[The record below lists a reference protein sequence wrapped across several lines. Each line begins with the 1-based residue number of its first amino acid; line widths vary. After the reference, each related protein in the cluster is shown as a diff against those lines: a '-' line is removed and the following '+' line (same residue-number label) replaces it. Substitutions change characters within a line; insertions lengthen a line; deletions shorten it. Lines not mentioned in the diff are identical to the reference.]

1 MGALNVLEAVRIV
14 DPKIR
19 FYQASTSEMFGMVRA
34 ARQDEATP
42 FHPRSPYGV
51 AKLFA
56 HWATINYRE
65 SHGMHASSGLLFNH
79 ESPLRGIEFVT
90 RKITDAVARIKLGHA
105 RELRLGNLDAKR
117 DWGFAGDYV
126 AAMWHML
133 QQAVPRRLRG
143 RDGNLPLR
151 CANSAEAAFAHV
163 GLDYRDHV
171 VVDPKFHRPA
181 EVDVLLGDSSKAQRV
196 LGWSPEVTTSFEAS
210 GRDDGRRGPDARGA
224 RTMTFRSV
232 SLGDLA
238 SAIWSRRLQVG
249 LIVVGVV
256 ALGALYV
263 YTIGARY
270 RGEVF
275 LRVAMITL
283 PDFQALLDEP
293 RRYRAVRDMAQ
304 RARRPRGSAGGED
317 RRARAARRD
326 AAGLGGAA
334 LRAHQVGRA
343 RSDQCRR
350 TSPGRS
356 SASTSPST
364 PRIPSP
370 R

>member
-1 MGALNVLEAVRIV
+1 MTQHALITGISGQDGAYLARLLLDKGYRVYGLSPRRSGDSTWRLRALGVADAVELVYGDVIDLSSLIRALEAAKPAEVYNLAAQSFVGASWTEPVNTAQVTGVGALNVLEAVRIV

-34 ARQDEATP
+34 ARQDESTP
-42 FHPRSPYGV
+42 FYPRSPYGV

-90 RKITDAVARIKLGHA
+90 RKITDAVARIKLGRA

-133 QQAVPRRLRG
+133 QQAVPDDYVVATGISHSVREF
-143 RDGNLPLR
+143 
-151 CANSAEAAFAHV
+151 CEAAFAHV

-196 LGWSPEVTTSFEAS
+196 LGWTPEVQFEA
-210 GRDDGRRGPDARGA
+210 
-224 RTMTFRSV
+224 
-232 SLGDLA
+232 L
-238 SAIWSRRLQVG
+238 
-249 LIVVGVV
+249 
-256 ALGALYV
+256 
-263 YTIGARY
+263 
-270 RGEVF
+270 
-275 LRVAMITL
+275 VAMM
-283 PDFQALLDEP
+283 
-293 RRYRAVRDMAQ
+293 V
-304 RARRPRGSAGGED
+304 
-317 RRARAARRD
+317 D
-326 AAGLGGAA
+326 ADLT
-334 LRAHQVGRA
+334 RVGRE
-343 RSDQCRR
+343 
-350 TSPGRS
+350 
-356 SASTSPST
+356 
-364 PRIPSP
+364 
-370 R
+370 